1 MRRLLQAIALLC
13 TTWVLVA
20 TSRPTAPCG
29 NTAERITF
37 RVEGT
42 CGPSGIVTIESDS
55 SCRLEVIGAREVQ
68 LPPSG
73 SQVTSGPLMAT
84 VIGLGGH
91 VRTPDGG
98 PLPLADGGVREPDE
112 TCPGCLDVRRDC
124 RGVADGGALELSC
137 TDQDGES
144 CTAVLLP

>member
-1 MRRLLQAIALLC
+1 MIKA
-13 TTWVLVA
+13 VLPGMLEQGAGSIINMSSVA
-20 TSRPTAPCG
+20 ASIKGVPNRFAYC
-29 NTAERITF
+29 
-37 RVEGT
+37 
-42 CGPSGIVTIESDS
+42 S
-55 SCRLEVIGAREVQ
+55 SK
-68 LPPSG
+68 
-73 SQVTSGPLMAT
+73 AT

-137 TDQDGES
+137 TDQDGER